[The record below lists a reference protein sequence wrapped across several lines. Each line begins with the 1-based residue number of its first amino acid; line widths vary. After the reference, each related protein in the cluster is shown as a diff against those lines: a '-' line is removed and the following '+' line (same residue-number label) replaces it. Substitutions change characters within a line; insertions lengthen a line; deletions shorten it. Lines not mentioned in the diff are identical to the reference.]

1 MIKKLMVFFVVAM
14 AAIGAWAETWTDSK
28 TGYTWTYSVKGRG
41 VEIYNYGSAAV
52 SPKPTSSIT
61 IPSEIGGYQVVE
73 IGSGAFY
80 NCSSL
85 TGVII
90 PSTVTSV
97 GASAFY
103 GCGALKSVI
112 IPASV
117 TSIGTSAFQG
127 CGALEGV
134 TIPVSVQ
141 SIGYRAFKNCIGL
154 KSVSIP
160 VSISK
165 IEDETFYG
173 CISLAEVNLPVTVK
187 TIDSYAFYGCSA
199 LKTLNIPYGV
209 EEIFNNAFYGC
220 GSLPAVTFPA
230 SLKTIGSSSFYGCSS
245 LTTVDIPSNVNSVG
259 YDAFEACGNLRNV
272 SMPGTLSSS
281 YVFGDSCKTVTNLTI
296 VDSSSSS
303 MPYISDFPALTTLS
317 LPASLKRIYNS
328 DISHCSSLT
337 TISVAAGNP
346 YYKVS
351 GGLLLTKDGSEIVA
365 VPKGRTWVDIPDSVT
380 SIPSGIFSGCQHLYA
395 EHSIPGL
402 RIVDGWVVG
411 CDWDYEEGPRPP
423 SILNLTGVCGIADE
437 AFYGCEGLKNVVIG
451 EGVRTIGSYAFDDC
465 YDLESISIS
474 SSVRTI
480 GKYAFDDCFRLK
492 SITVAS
498 GNAAY
503 EFTGGLL
510 ISKDKTQLVAVSRE
524 VSTVKIPEGVREIP
538 DGFFAGC
545 NKLTS
550 VSIPSSIDEYGIG
563 DEGSVFSSRR
573 YDEVTDEWYGETIGC
588 PNLKTITVASGNPYY
603 KSIGGML
610 CSVYDDEMYLEA
622 VPQALTSVTIP
633 EGVTDV
639 DSETFEGCAKLN
651 TIKVASGNRNY
662 KSVNGLLL
670 TKDGK
675 KLVWVPNA
683 LTSVTIPDGVVDL
696 GRAFGG
702 CEKLTSVKIP
712 DSVVAVAR
720 STFSECPESL
730 FDKKTIPGCIMV
742 DGWIVGVTDEA
753 YERYGENGEEWNLDL
768 TKARGIA
775 ERAFTRYQPNVC
787 NGGTGISGLHSIVIP
802 KNIIAVGDRAFYRC
816 GNLSSVTIESGV
828 RHIAASAFVEC
839 HESLY
844 DDTTLPGFR
853 LVDGWLIHRKYY
865 YDDSIKSLD
874 LTGLRGVAGRQDV
887 NFCCGMSG
895 SLFACGVTNLVVG
908 DGVTAISHGAFANSQ
923 ELEEVEIA
931 DSVTFIG
938 ENAFL
943 YCRNLKRVKMPDSLR
958 GKVPTSAFSQ
968 CSPGLRIEYY
978 KPIFTVEFDANYPG
992 VSVVSG
998 TLNQDGE
1005 WERYITVTVHRGE
1018 EHTFWITGANSNAW
1032 ISLDV
1037 YGEYYYVEH
1046 GGDDYGRDVVYPS
1059 ESMYIEN
1066 SKGGEDVYMLL
1077 TAEDWN
1083 SVPEYVKSITFYVE
1097 VYGSYDEAYPANRK
1111 FTFGHASGRYMY
1123 PSPSNPDYVGDM
1135 TESRLVES
1143 GEAVGWLPTLALENH
1158 GFRGW
1163 YDKLEGGA
1171 KISETTK
1178 VLVNTTYYAHWTSL
1192 LSAKALEGCE
1202 GCGTVTGSGF
1212 YASGETAVL
1221 KAIPEN
1227 GFLFAGW
1234 IGLIDETVD
1243 LKNPTLKYVMKNRSV
1258 VVEAEFISV
1267 EDDWVDVWMDCSNE
1281 YVTNEEIS
1289 DIYIGVDSG
1298 SLATLKVA
1306 GLPTGLKYTA
1316 KPVYDRNGELLHEAN
1331 TIYGTPT
1338 KSGVYTVT
1346 VTATTAGKKTAACS
1360 QTVIVRKSGEKV
1372 VVVDCDANGG
1382 KVTGGG
1388 VYAEGKN
1395 VSLKATANK
1404 GYVFA
1409 GWYEDE
1415 GFTMPCDSTLIDY
1428 RNPSYAYMM
1437 GANDKT
1443 FYARFEP
1450 VAADTNLNLTV
1461 GGVAITPEDTP
1472 LKSFTVGSATNLPLV
1487 IDSLS
1492 LPKAAV
1498 KGLPA
1503 GMKFTDKPV
1512 YKKGSKTEIEVPANT
1527 IYGTPTK
1534 PRVYKVSVSL
1544 TNTSI
1549 KKAIVNDFEIVVPNL
1564 TDALVPVEDGYG
1576 PYVPG
1581 VAYTNTIVV
1590 AADCAVSG
1598 LPAGMKWTAKDILDN
1613 KTKQVVVPANSAYG
1627 TPTKPGKYTVY
1638 FTKTIDK
1645 VKHTATATF
1654 IVGEFP
1660 IVNVVT
1666 IGSGTGKVTGAGAFA
1681 ANKKVTLKATADTKD
1696 DAKKGT
1702 KKSVFAGW
1710 YYSRTDGSSV
1720 QDMNAQAARSTS
1732 TTDGSPVDEEN
1743 LVPVGSTVD
1752 FRTASLPYVMTA
1764 APTTTLYAMFVT
1776 AEEDSDIALYV
1787 DGNEITSN
1795 ATDNNFVAEGTTI
1808 LPLEMESISIPKAA
1822 VSGLPAGMKYT
1833 DKALTVKA
1841 TKTEEAYD
1849 VPANAIYGTPTKP
1862 GLYTV
1867 TVKLTNTTIK
1877 KAIEKTFTIEVPN
1890 FTAANGYFV
1899 DNLDNGIGKKRVLSV
1914 GITNIDDFLPSLALN
1929 SVTAKLAVSGLPSGL
1944 KYDAKTGKITGIATK
1959 PGTYTVTLTVTEG
1972 KAKYVSTIT
1981 IEVEA
1986 LPDWVVGTFYGKEIA
2001 RGTGY
2006 YEWVCPMQITVTIS
2020 AVGKISIKGIEPGE
2034 SGTSRSAQLTEVRDD
2049 GSYAFTVHHVS
2060 GRKGNDGYTEGDLE
2074 GVITPMVYGDN
2085 VEFGCC
2091 IIHDVGVC
2099 DEDDDPYESDGE
2111 AYQSLY
2117 SSKSHVSKLPA
2128 FVRNAVTTVNM
2139 NYMRDDDWDSYYGG
2153 YLTLKYGANGAVTTA
2168 YSETEGGKATATGS
2182 AQLVPYEVD
2191 GNITKAWL
2199 YTALKPKGRDSFG
2212 VLLFL
2217 SIDTSNGNVYGEDVV
2232 IDDYL
2237 LEVDE

>member
-1 MIKKLMVFFVVAM
+1 MVFFVVAM
-14 AAIGAWAETWTDSK
+14 AAIGAWAATWTDSK
-28 TGYTWTYSVKGRG
+28 TGYTWTYSVKGSG
-41 VEIYNYGSAAV
+41 VKIYNYGSAAV
-52 SPKPTSSIT
+52 SPKPTSSTT

-85 TGVII
+85 TDVII

-141 SIGYRAFKNCIGL
+141 SIGYRAFRNCIGL

-199 LKTLNIPYGV
+199 LKTLNIPYGI
-209 EEIFNNAFYGC
+209 EEIFDNAFYGC

-230 SLKTIGSSSFYGCSS
+230 SLKTIGSCSFYGCSS

-259 YDAFEACGNLRNV
+259 YDAFGACGNLRNV

-317 LPASLKRIYNS
+317 LPASLERIYNS

-423 SILNLTGVCGIADE
+423 SILNLTGVCGIADD
-437 AFYGCEGLKNVVIG
+437 AFYGCEGLKNVIIG
-451 EGVRTIGSYAFDDC
+451 EGVRTIGSFAFDDC
-465 YDLESISIS
+465 HDLESISIS

-480 GKYAFDDCFRLK
+480 GEYAFDDCFRLK

-563 DEGSVFSSRR
+563 DVVFSCWYER
-573 YDEVTDEWYGETIGC
+573 YDEMTDEWYEETIGC

-610 CSVYDDEMYLEA
+610 YSVDDDEMYLEA

-633 EGVTDV
+633 EEVTDV
-639 DSETFEGCAKLN
+639 YSTAFEGCAKLKA
-651 TIKVASGNRNY
+651 IKVASGNRYY

-675 KLVWVPNA
+675 ELVWVPNA

-712 DSVVAVAR
+712 DSVVAVGC

-730 FDKKTIPGCIMV
+730 FDKKTIPGCRMV

-775 ERAFTRYQPNVC
+775 ESAFFRGSFDTC
-787 NGGTGISGLHSIVIP
+787 DATGIISGLHSIVIP
-802 KNIIAVGDRAFYRC
+802 KNIIAVGYGAFYRC

-828 RHIAASAFVEC
+828 RHIAARAFEAC
-839 HESLY
+839 HKSLY

-853 LVDGWLIHRKYY
+853 LVDGWLIDREYY

-874 LTGLRGVAGRQDV
+874 LTGLRGVAGLKDRCS
-887 NFCCGMSG
+887 FWE
-895 SLFACGVTNLVVG
+895 GVTNLVVG
-908 DGVTAISHGAFANSQ
+908 DGVTAISHGAFAYSQ

-931 DSVTFIG
+931 DSVAFIG

-943 YCRNLKRVKMPDSLR
+943 DCRNLKRVKMPDSLR
-958 GKVPTSAFSQ
+958 GKVPTSAFSG
-968 CSPGLRIEYY
+968 CSPDLRIEYY
-978 KPIFTVEFDANYPG
+978 KPTFTVEFDANYPG

-1005 WERYITVTVHRGE
+1005 WERSITVTVHRGE
-1018 EHTFWITGANSNAW
+1018 EHTFWITGANGNAW

-1037 YGEYYYVEH
+1037 YGEYYVEH
-1046 GGDDYGRDVVYPS
+1046 GGDDYGGDVVYPS

-1083 SVPEYVKSITFYVE
+1083 SVPEYVKRIRFYVE

-1111 FTFGHASGRYMY
+1111 FTFRHASGRYMY

-1178 VLVNTTYYAHWTSL
+1178 VLANTTYYAHWTSL

-1212 YASGETAVL
+1212 YVAGETAVL
-1221 KAIPEN
+1221 KAIPED
-1227 GFLFAGW
+1227 GCLFAGW

-1243 LKNPTLKYVMKNRSV
+1243 LKNPTLEYVMKNRPV

-1289 DIYIGVDSG
+1289 DIYIGADSG

-1331 TIYGTPT
+1331 TIYGKPT

-1346 VTATTAGKKTAACS
+1346 VTATTAGKKTDTCS
-1360 QTVIVRKSGEKV
+1360 AVIVVRKDGERMVKITV
-1372 VVVDCDANGG
+1372 PTWHDG
-1382 KVTGGG
+1382 
-1388 VYAEGKN
+1388 E
-1395 VSLKATANK
+1395 
-1404 GYVFA
+1404 
-1409 GWYEDE
+1409 
-1415 GFTMPCDSTLIDY
+1415 
-1428 RNPSYAYMM
+1428 
-1437 GANDKT
+1437 
-1443 FYARFEP
+1443 
-1450 VAADTNLNLTV
+1450 ADT
-1461 GGVAITPEDTP
+1461 D
-1472 LKSFTVGSATNLPLV
+1472 V
-1487 IDSLS
+1487 I
-1492 LPKAAV
+1492 P
-1498 KGLPA
+1498 
-1503 GMKFTDKPV
+1503 
-1512 YKKGSKTEIEVPANT
+1512 
-1527 IYGTPTK
+1527 
-1534 PRVYKVSVSL
+1534 
-1544 TNTSI
+1544 
-1549 KKAIVNDFEIVVPNL
+1549 
-1564 TDALVPVEDGYG
+1564 
-1576 PYVPG
+1576 
-1581 VAYTNTIVV
+1581 
-1590 AADCAVSG
+1590 
-1598 LPAGMKWTAKDILDN
+1598 
-1613 KTKQVVVPANSAYG
+1613 
-1627 TPTKPGKYTVY
+1627 
-1638 FTKTIDK
+1638 
-1645 VKHTATATF
+1645 
-1654 IVGEFP
+1654 
-1660 IVNVVT
+1660 
-1666 IGSGTGKVTGAGAFA
+1666 GKVTGAGIYTEG
-1681 ANKKVTLKATADTKD
+1681 KKVTLKATAN
-1696 DAKKGT
+1696 KGF
-1702 KKSVFAGW
+1702 VFAGW
-1710 YYSRTDGSSV
+1710 RDVNSGDWLYGAEDY
-1720 QDMNAQAARSTS
+1720 RS
-1732 TTDGSPVDEEN
+1732 P
-1743 LVPVGSTVD
+1743 
-1752 FRTASLPYVMTA
+1752 SLSYIMT
-1764 APTTTLYAMFVT
+1764 
-1776 AEEDSDIALYV
+1776 DSDMEIEAVFESVEYDDTLVAYV

-1808 LPLEMESISIPKAA
+1808 LPLEIESISIPKAD
-1822 VSGLPAGMKYT
+1822 VLGLPAGMKYT

-1877 KAIEKTFTIEVPN
+1877 KAIEKKFTIEVPN

-1899 DNLDNGIGKKRVLSV
+1899 DNLYNDVGEKYTLSV
-1914 GITNIDDFLPSLALN
+1914 GITNIDEFLPSLALN
-1929 SVTAKLAVSGLPSGL
+1929 SGTTRLAVSGLPSGL
-1944 KYDAKTGKITGIATK
+1944 KYDAKTGKITGIATR
-1959 PGTYTVTLTVTEG
+1959 PGTYTVTLTVTDG

-1986 LPDWVVGTFYGKEIA
+1986 LPEILVGTYTGLIGRDVNVGNDDPWMAYGMANVTVAANGKITAKMTLPCGTYSFSAAGWDYVEGGVYSAVLQTKNGDEFELVIDSKRDWKEIA
-2001 RGTGY
+2001 EYSALRVNGYKEFRVPIWRNEHAKGGNIESDPVANELISEIKALKKVAFKVEGSKSSGYEVTEVASNDRSANLTVTFDTKGGVKYAGNIDGVRVSGSTFLCIDDDGY
-2006 YEWVCPMQITVTIS
+2006 YTICDIVVP
-2020 AVGKISIKGIEPGE
+2020 VGKTESVYIAFCIE
-2034 SGTSRSAQLTEVRDD
+2034 R
-2049 GSYAFTVHHVS
+2049 
-2060 GRKGNDGYTEGDLE
+2060 
-2074 GVITPMVYGDN
+2074 
-2085 VEFGCC
+2085 
-2091 IIHDVGVC
+2091 
-2099 DEDDDPYESDGE
+2099 DEDGE
-2111 AYQSLY
+2111 LQ
-2117 SSKSHVSKLPA
+2117 
-2128 FVRNAVTTVNM
+2128 F
-2139 NYMRDDDWDSYYGG
+2139 
-2153 YLTLKYGANGAVTTA
+2153 
-2168 YSETEGGKATATGS
+2168 
-2182 AQLVPYEVD
+2182 EVD
-2191 GNITKAWL
+2191 VAWDEFQENN
-2199 YTALKPKGRDSFG
+2199 RD
-2212 VLLFL
+2212 
-2217 SIDTSNGNVYGEDVV
+2217 
-2232 IDDYL
+2232 
-2237 LEVDE
+2237 

>member
-1 MIKKLMVFFVVAM
+1 MMMFVVAM
-14 AAIGAWAETWTDSK
+14 AAIGAWAATEMVN
-28 TGYTWTYSVKGRG
+28 GITWTYTVSGGSATITDVPTSISNQ
-41 VEIYNYGSAAV
+41 VEIPQSLN
-52 SPKPTSSIT
+52 
-61 IPSEIGGYQVVE
+61 GYQVTGIDSWAFSGCNRIKSINIPSSVTSIGYGAFSGCSSLTDIVIPLSVRT
-73 IGSGAFY
+73 IGSSAFR

-85 TGVII
+85 EYLTIPVSVSKIEDCTFEGCIGLKEITLPVTITSIGYRSFYGCSALQTLEVPFGVKSIGSSAFYGCSSLTSITFPYGLTKISSEAFYGCGKLTSLDI

-97 GASAFY
+97 G
-103 GCGALKSVI
+103 
-112 IPASV
+112 
-117 TSIGTSAFQG
+117 
-127 CGALEGV
+127 
-134 TIPVSVQ
+134 
-141 SIGYRAFKNCIGL
+141 
-154 KSVSIP
+154 
-160 VSISK
+160 
-165 IEDETFYG
+165 
-173 CISLAEVNLPVTVK
+173 
-187 TIDSYAFYGCSA
+187 
-199 LKTLNIPYGV
+199 
-209 EEIFNNAFYGC
+209 
-220 GSLPAVTFPA
+220 
-230 SLKTIGSSSFYGCSS
+230 
-245 LTTVDIPSNVNSVG
+245 
-259 YDAFEACGNLRNV
+259 YDAFDACGGLRNV
-272 SMPGTLSSS
+272 TVSFGIDIGYT
-281 YVFGDSCKTVTNLTI
+281 FGDSCRNISSLTLGEGVTRLPSLYNW
-296 VDSSSSS
+296 SK
-303 MPYISDFPALTTLS
+303 LTTLS
-317 LPASLKRIYNS
+317 LPASLERIYNS
-328 DISHCSSLT
+328 DISQCSSLT

-380 SIPSGIFSGCQHLYA
+380 SIPSGIFSGCQHLYV

-402 RIVDGWVVG
+402 RIVDGWVVE

-423 SILNLTGVCGIADE
+423 SILNLTGVCGIANG
-437 AFYGCEGLKNVVIG
+437 AFDGCEGLKNVIIG
-451 EGVRTIGSYAFDDC
+451 EGVRTIGSSAFDDC

-480 GKYAFDDCFRLK
+480 GEYAFDDCFRLK

-538 DGFFAGC
+538 DDFFGGC

-550 VSIPSSIDEYGIG
+550 VSIPSSIDEDGIG
-563 DEGSVFSSRR
+563 DDGPVFSCWYER
-573 YDEVTDEWYGETIGC
+573 YDEMTDEWHEETIGC
-588 PNLKTITVASGNPYY
+588 PNLKTITVASGNLYY

-610 CSVYDDEMYLEA
+610 FSVYDDEMYLEA

-639 DSETFEGCAKLN
+639 NSEAFEGCAKVK
-651 TIKVASGNRNY
+651 TISIPESVTYISEEFYDCAALTSFKVASGNRKY

-675 KLVWVPNA
+675 ELVWVPNA

-696 GRAFGG
+696 RGAFDG

-712 DSVVAVAR
+712 DSVVAVGR

-730 FDKKTIPGCIMV
+730 FDKKTIPGCRMV

-753 YERYGENGEEWNLDL
+753 YERYGESGEEWNLDL

-775 ERAFTRYQPNVC
+775 DRAFTRELFWGICTPGYTD
-787 NGGTGISGLHSIVIP
+787 TGISGLHSIVIP
-802 KNIIAVGDRAFYRC
+802 KNIIAVGDEAFCGC
-816 GNLSSVTIESGV
+816 GNLSSVTIEPGV
-828 RHIAASAFVEC
+828 RHIAATAFDEC

-853 LVDGWLIHRKYY
+853 LVDGWLIDRKYY
-865 YDDSIKSLD
+865 YDESLD

-895 SLFACGVTNLVVG
+895 SLFANGVTNLVVG

-958 GKVPTSAFSQ
+958 GKVPTSAFSG
-968 CSPGLRIEYY
+968 CSPDLRIEYY
-978 KPIFTVEFDANYPG
+978 KPTFTVEFDANYPG

-998 TLNQDGE
+998 TLNQNGA
-1005 WERYITVTVHRGE
+1005 WERSITVHRGE
-1018 EHTFWITGANSNAW
+1018 EHTFWITGANGNAW

-1037 YGEYYYVEH
+1037 YGEYY
-1046 GGDDYGRDVVYPS
+1046 VVYPS

-1178 VLVNTTYYAHWTSL
+1178 VLANTTYYAHWTSL

-1202 GCGTVTGSGF
+1202 GRGTVTGSGF
-1212 YASGETAVL
+1212 YAAGETAVL

-1227 GFLFAGW
+1227 GCLFAGW

-1243 LKNPTLKYVMKNRSV
+1243 LKNPTLEYVMKNRSV

-1306 GLPTGLKYTA
+1306 GLPEGLKYTA

-1346 VTATTAGKKTAACS
+1346 VTATTAGKKTDICS
-1360 QTVIVRKSGEKV
+1360 AVIVVRKDGERIVKITV
-1372 VVVDCDANGG
+1372 P
-1382 KVTGGG
+1382 T
-1388 VYAEGKN
+1388 
-1395 VSLKATANK
+1395 
-1404 GYVFA
+1404 
-1409 GWYEDE
+1409 WYDGE
-1415 GFTMPCDSTLIDY
+1415 T
-1428 RNPSYAYMM
+1428 
-1437 GANDKT
+1437 
-1443 FYARFEP
+1443 
-1450 VAADTNLNLTV
+1450 DT
-1461 GGVAITPEDTP
+1461 D
-1472 LKSFTVGSATNLPLV
+1472 V
-1487 IDSLS
+1487 I
-1492 LPKAAV
+1492 P
-1498 KGLPA
+1498 
-1503 GMKFTDKPV
+1503 
-1512 YKKGSKTEIEVPANT
+1512 
-1527 IYGTPTK
+1527 
-1534 PRVYKVSVSL
+1534 
-1544 TNTSI
+1544 
-1549 KKAIVNDFEIVVPNL
+1549 
-1564 TDALVPVEDGYG
+1564 
-1576 PYVPG
+1576 
-1581 VAYTNTIVV
+1581 
-1590 AADCAVSG
+1590 
-1598 LPAGMKWTAKDILDN
+1598 
-1613 KTKQVVVPANSAYG
+1613 
-1627 TPTKPGKYTVY
+1627 
-1638 FTKTIDK
+1638 
-1645 VKHTATATF
+1645 
-1654 IVGEFP
+1654 
-1660 IVNVVT
+1660 
-1666 IGSGTGKVTGAGAFA
+1666 GKVTGAGIYTEG
-1681 ANKKVTLKATADTKD
+1681 KKVTLKATAN
-1696 DAKKGT
+1696 KGF
-1702 KKSVFAGW
+1702 VFAGW
-1710 YYSRTDGSSV
+1710 RDVNSGDWLSSDEDYRSPSLSYIMTDS
-1720 QDMNAQAARSTS
+1720 DMEIEAVFI
-1732 TTDGSPVDEEN
+1732 PVEEDWVDVWMDCNDEYVTNEEISDIYIG
-1743 LVPVGSTVD
+1743 VGSGSLATLKVTGLPTGLKYTAKPVYDRNGELLHEANTIYGKPTKSGVYTV
-1752 FRTASLPYVMTA
+1752 T
-1764 APTTTLYAMFVT
+1764 VT
-1776 AEEDSDIALYV
+1776 ATTAGKKTDTCSAVIVVRKDGERMVKITVPTWHDGEADTDVIPGKVTGAGIYTEGKKVTLKATANKGFVFAGWRDVNSGDWLYGAEDYRSPSLSYIMTDSDMEIEAVFESVEYDDTLVAYV

-1877 KAIEKTFTIEVPN
+1877 KAIEKKFTIEVPN

-1899 DNLDNGIGKKRVLSV
+1899 DNLDNGVGKKRVLSV
-1914 GITNIDDFLPSLALN
+1914 GITNIDEFLPSLALN
-1929 SVTAKLAVSGLPSGL
+1929 SGTAKLAVSGLPSGL

-1959 PGTYTVTLTVTEG
+1959 TGTYTVTLTVTDG
-1972 KAKYVSTIT
+1972 KSKYVSTIT
-1981 IEVEA
+1981 IEVEP
-1986 LPDWVVGTFYGKEIA
+1986 LPEILVGTYTGLIGRDVYVEEDDPWMAYGMANVTVAANGKITAKMTLPCGAYSFSAAGWDYVEDGVYSAVLQTKNGDEFELVIDSKRNWKEIA
-2001 RGTGY
+2001 EDSALLIDGYKEFRVPIWRNEHVKGGNIESDPIAYELISEIKALKKVAFKVEGSKSSGYEVTEVASNDRSANLTVTFDTKGGVKYAGNFDGVRVSGSTFLCIDDDGY
-2006 YEWVCPMQITVTIS
+2006 YTICDIVVP
-2020 AVGKISIKGIEPGE
+2020 VGKTE
-2034 SGTSRSAQLTEVRDD
+2034 SV
-2049 GSYAFTVHHVS
+2049 YIAF
-2060 GRKGNDGYTEGDLE
+2060 
-2074 GVITPMVYGDN
+2074 GV
-2085 VEFGCC
+2085 ER
-2091 IIHDVGVC
+2091 
-2099 DEDDDPYESDGE
+2099 DEDGE
-2111 AYQSLY
+2111 LQ
-2117 SSKSHVSKLPA
+2117 
-2128 FVRNAVTTVNM
+2128 F
-2139 NYMRDDDWDSYYGG
+2139 
-2153 YLTLKYGANGAVTTA
+2153 
-2168 YSETEGGKATATGS
+2168 
-2182 AQLVPYEVD
+2182 EVD
-2191 GNITKAWL
+2191 VAW
-2199 YTALKPKGRDSFG
+2199 
-2212 VLLFL
+2212 
-2217 SIDTSNGNVYGEDVV
+2217 
-2232 IDDYL
+2232 
-2237 LEVDE
+2237 DEF

>member
-1 MIKKLMVFFVVAM
+1 MIKKLMMLCVAAM
-14 AAIGAWAETWTDSK
+14 AAIGAWAATWTDSK
-28 TGYTWTYSVKGRG
+28 TGYTWTYSVKGSG
-41 VEIYNYGSAAV
+41 VKIYNYGSAAV

-73 IGSGAFY
+73 IGAGAFY

-85 TGVII
+85 TDVII

-141 SIGYRAFKNCIGL
+141 SIGYRAFRNCIGL

-199 LKTLNIPYGV
+199 LKTLNIPYGI
-209 EEIFNNAFYGC
+209 EEIFDNAFYGC

-230 SLKTIGSSSFYGCSS
+230 SLKTIGSCSFYGCSS

-259 YDAFEACGNLRNV
+259 YDAFGACGNLRNV

-317 LPASLKRIYNS
+317 LPASLERIYNS

-423 SILNLTGVCGIADE
+423 SILNLTGVCGIADD
-437 AFYGCEGLKNVVIG
+437 AFYGCEGLKNVIIG
-451 EGVRTIGSYAFDDC
+451 EGVRTIGSFAFDDC
-465 YDLESISIS
+465 HDLESISIS

-480 GKYAFDDCFRLK
+480 GEYAFDDCFRLK

-538 DGFFAGC
+538 DDFFGGC

-550 VSIPSSIDEYGIG
+550 VSIPSSIDEDGIG
-563 DEGSVFSSRR
+563 DDGPVFSCWYER
-573 YDEVTDEWYGETIGC
+573 YDEVTDEWHEETIGC

-610 CSVYDDEMYLEA
+610 CSVDDDEMYLEA

-633 EGVTDV
+633 EEVTDV
-639 DSETFEGCAKLN
+639 YSTAFEGCAKLKA
-651 TIKVASGNRNY
+651 IKVASGNRYY

-675 KLVWVPNA
+675 ELVWVPNA
-683 LTSVTIPDGVVDL
+683 LTSVMIPDGVVDL
-696 GRAFGG
+696 GRAFDG

-712 DSVVAVAR
+712 NSVVAVGR
-720 STFSECPESL
+720 YTFSECPESL
-730 FDKKTIPGCIMV
+730 FDKKTIPGCRMV

-753 YERYGENGEEWNLDL
+753 YERYGKNGEEWNLDL

-775 ERAFTRYQPNVC
+775 ESAFYRGYFGC
-787 NGGTGISGLHSIVIP
+787 DATGIISGLHSIVIP
-802 KNIIAVGDRAFYRC
+802 KNIIAVGDRAFYGC

-828 RHIAASAFVEC
+828 RHIAARAFDEC

-853 LVDGWLIHRKYY
+853 LVDGWLIDRKYY
-865 YDDSIKSLD
+865 HDDSIKSLD
-874 LTGLRGVAGRQDV
+874 LTGLRGVAGLKDRRW
-887 NFCCGMSG
+887 
-895 SLFACGVTNLVVG
+895 LFWEGVTNLVVG
-908 DGVTAISHGAFANSQ
+908 NGVTAISHGAFANSQ

-958 GKVPTSAFSQ
+958 GKVPTSAFSG
-968 CSPGLRIEYY
+968 CSPNLRIEYY
-978 KPIFTVEFDANYPG
+978 KSILTVEFDANYPPFSNHDG
-992 VSVVSG
+992 V
-998 TLNQDGE
+998 
-1005 WERYITVTVHRGE
+1005 
-1018 EHTFWITGANSNAW
+1018 
-1032 ISLDV
+1032 
-1037 YGEYYYVEH
+1037 
-1046 GGDDYGRDVVYPS
+1046 
-1059 ESMYIEN
+1059 EN
-1066 SKGGEDVYMLL
+1066 V
-1077 TAEDWN
+1077 
-1083 SVPEYVKSITFYVE
+1083 I
-1097 VYGSYDEAYPANRK
+1097 
-1111 FTFGHASGRYMY
+1111 
-1123 PSPSNPDYVGDM
+1123 
-1135 TESRLVES
+1135 ESRCVES
-1143 GEAVGWLPTLALENH
+1143 GETIGALPTSVLSKYKFL
-1158 GFRGW
+1158 GW
-1163 YDKLEGGA
+1163 YTAPEGGT
-1171 KISETTK
+1171 KISATTK
-1178 VLVNTTYYAHWTSL
+1178 VTGNVTYYAQWVYDG
-1192 LSAKALEGCE
+1192 SATVSAVVAEGCE
-1202 GCGTVTGSGF
+1202 AMGKVTDGKTANAGTKLT
-1212 YASGETAVL
+1212 L
-1221 KAIPEN
+1221 KATAN
-1227 GFLFAGW
+1227 KGYVFAGW
-1234 IGLIDETVD
+1234 DGPIDD
-1243 LKNPTLKYVMKNRSV
+1243 SQDPRNPSLSYVV
-1258 VVEAEFISV
+1258 GEDDAEFVAYFIPV

-1289 DIYIGVDSG
+1289 DIYIGADSG

-1346 VTATTAGKKTAACS
+1346 VTATTAGKKTDICS
-1360 QTVIVRKSGEKV
+1360 AVIVVRKDGERIVKITV
-1372 VVVDCDANGG
+1372 P
-1382 KVTGGG
+1382 T
-1388 VYAEGKN
+1388 
-1395 VSLKATANK
+1395 
-1404 GYVFA
+1404 
-1409 GWYEDE
+1409 WYDGE
-1415 GFTMPCDSTLIDY
+1415 T
-1428 RNPSYAYMM
+1428 
-1437 GANDKT
+1437 
-1443 FYARFEP
+1443 
-1450 VAADTNLNLTV
+1450 DT
-1461 GGVAITPEDTP
+1461 D
-1472 LKSFTVGSATNLPLV
+1472 V
-1487 IDSLS
+1487 I
-1492 LPKAAV
+1492 P
-1498 KGLPA
+1498 
-1503 GMKFTDKPV
+1503 
-1512 YKKGSKTEIEVPANT
+1512 
-1527 IYGTPTK
+1527 
-1534 PRVYKVSVSL
+1534 
-1544 TNTSI
+1544 
-1549 KKAIVNDFEIVVPNL
+1549 
-1564 TDALVPVEDGYG
+1564 
-1576 PYVPG
+1576 
-1581 VAYTNTIVV
+1581 
-1590 AADCAVSG
+1590 
-1598 LPAGMKWTAKDILDN
+1598 
-1613 KTKQVVVPANSAYG
+1613 
-1627 TPTKPGKYTVY
+1627 
-1638 FTKTIDK
+1638 
-1645 VKHTATATF
+1645 
-1654 IVGEFP
+1654 
-1660 IVNVVT
+1660 
-1666 IGSGTGKVTGAGAFA
+1666 GKVTGAGIYTEG
-1681 ANKKVTLKATADTKD
+1681 KKVTLKATAN
-1696 DAKKGT
+1696 KGF
-1702 KKSVFAGW
+1702 VFAGW
-1710 YYSRTDGSSV
+1710 RDVNSGDWLYGAEDY
-1720 QDMNAQAARSTS
+1720 RS
-1732 TTDGSPVDEEN
+1732 P
-1743 LVPVGSTVD
+1743 
-1752 FRTASLPYVMTA
+1752 SLSYIMT
-1764 APTTTLYAMFVT
+1764 
-1776 AEEDSDIALYV
+1776 DSDMEIEAVFESVEYDDTLVAYV

-1808 LPLEMESISIPKAA
+1808 LPLEIESISIPKAA
-1822 VSGLPAGMKYT
+1822 VLGLPAGMKYT

-1877 KAIEKTFTIEVPN
+1877 KAIEKKFTIEVPN

-1899 DNLDNGIGKKRVLSV
+1899 DNLCNDVGEKYTLSV
-1914 GITNIDDFLPSLALN
+1914 GITNIDEFLPSLALN
-1929 SVTAKLAVSGLPSGL
+1929 SGTTKLAVSGLPTGL
-1944 KYDAKTGKITGIATK
+1944 KYDAKTGKITGIATR
-1959 PGTYTVTLTVTEG
+1959 PGTYTVTLTVTDG

-1986 LPDWVVGTFYGKEIA
+1986 LPEILVGTYTGLIGRDVNVEKEDPWMAYGMANVMVAANGKITAKMTLPCGTYSFSAAGWDYVEGGVYSAVLQTKNGDEFELVIDSKRDWKEIA
-2001 RGTGY
+2001 EYSALRVNGYKEFRVPIWRNEHAKGGNIESDPVANELISEIKALKKVAFKVEGSKSSGYEVTEVASNDRSANLTVTFDTKGGVKYAGNIDGVRVSGSTFLCIDDDGY
-2006 YEWVCPMQITVTIS
+2006 YTICDIVVP
-2020 AVGKISIKGIEPGE
+2020 VGKTESVYIAFCIE
-2034 SGTSRSAQLTEVRDD
+2034 R
-2049 GSYAFTVHHVS
+2049 
-2060 GRKGNDGYTEGDLE
+2060 
-2074 GVITPMVYGDN
+2074 
-2085 VEFGCC
+2085 
-2091 IIHDVGVC
+2091 
-2099 DEDDDPYESDGE
+2099 DEDGE
-2111 AYQSLY
+2111 LQ
-2117 SSKSHVSKLPA
+2117 
-2128 FVRNAVTTVNM
+2128 F
-2139 NYMRDDDWDSYYGG
+2139 
-2153 YLTLKYGANGAVTTA
+2153 
-2168 YSETEGGKATATGS
+2168 
-2182 AQLVPYEVD
+2182 EVD
-2191 GNITKAWL
+2191 VAWDEFQENN
-2199 YTALKPKGRDSFG
+2199 RD
-2212 VLLFL
+2212 
-2217 SIDTSNGNVYGEDVV
+2217 
-2232 IDDYL
+2232 
-2237 LEVDE
+2237 